1 MASPDDSIIYY
12 PSLMFCHCPN
22 GQDTPHPNFTFS
34 ASARYKRRKKSR
46 ATLTQCDFEP
56 WSGFFSFLNRRRGGE
71 EGHGTHMPHFSFL
84 AWVDK
89 FFFARDPKKI
99 LFPIVSPP
107 PSPPASD
114 AECTSEKKESRPF
127 APVPPFCCLVL
138 RGKTPDFSPAL
149 FVSSLTAE
157 AMLRVR
163 QSLRSNS
170 TGGGGPG
177 KSD

>member
-107 PSPPASD
+107 PPPLPP
-114 AECTSEKKESRPF
+114 TPN
-127 APVPPFCCLVL
+127 VPQRRRNPDRSHPCLRFVVWCYE
-138 RGKTPDFSPAL
+138 GKRLISLLLYL
-149 FVSSLTAE
+149 FPL
-157 AMLRVR
+157 
-163 QSLRSNS
+163 
-170 TGGGGPG
+170 
-177 KSD
+177 